1 MTTHRKNSAAPEE
14 KDAAPSEEKDA
25 APPDDWENRIAKF
38 WKTADDTRPEWMLET
53 MNVLRQE
60 LPDSTPD
67 ALFEW
72 ASVHD
77 FLGRES
83 QAVPLYEQALNNGVA
98 GARKCRAAIQLASS
112 LRNVGRAQDACKLLE
127 NFEFSHEMKPAA
139 AAFQA
144 LALRDCGQS
153 DAALQVAL
161 QALATLLPQYGAAV
175 EYYAGA
181 LVSNSV

>member
-60 LPDSTPD
+60 LPDSNPD

-98 GARKCRAAIQLASS
+98 GARKWRAAIRLGRS
-112 LRNVGRAQDACKLLE
+112 RGDVGRAKDDGKMIGNLE
-127 NFEFSHEMKPAA
+127 
-139 AAFQA
+139 
-144 LALRDCGQS
+144 L
-153 DAALQVAL
+153 
-161 QALATLLPQYGAAV
+161 
-175 EYYAGA
+175 
-181 LVSNSV
+181 

>member
-1 MTTHRKNSAAPEE
+1 MTTRRKGATAP
-14 KDAAPSEEKDA
+14 EEKDA
-25 APPDDWENRIAKF
+25 APPDDWENRITEF
-38 WKTADDTRPEWMLET
+38 WKTADDTQPERMLEA
-53 MNVLRQE
+53 MDALRQE
-60 LPDSTPD
+60 LPDSDPD

-98 GARKCRAAIQLASS
+98 GARKCRAVIQLASS
-112 LRNVGRAQDACKLLE
+112 LRNIGRAQDASELLE
-127 NFEFSHEMKPAA
+127 KFEFSEEMKPAA
-139 AAFQA
+139 AAFRA

-153 DAALQVAL
+153 DAAFQVAL
-161 QALATLLPQYGAAV
+161 QALARLLPQYGAAV

-181 LVSNSV
+181 PAGDSV